1 MRQFYVFDT
10 GKIDKKITKTW
21 GQIIENTQLPKIVT
35 PIIKMI
41 SFGQRDSMVGF
52 KYQKTEGYE
61 ILRKGE
67 SYGECCT

>member
-1 MRQFYVFDT
+1 MRQFYVFGT
-10 GKIDKKITKTW
+10 GKIDKKITKIW

-52 KYQKTEGYE
+52 KYQKQ
-61 ILRKGE
+61 KVMKF
-67 SYGECCT
+67 